1 MFLLAS
7 LIIVALFPNKRQF
20 KYEFQK
26 NEFWKYEDLVAPFDF
41 PIYKTEDALKLQRD
55 SALNGF
61 MPYFSLNDT
70 MVTYQVN
77 RLSSDFNSKWESV
90 SKTIPANKYTP
101 EYMNTALKDTI
112 FKNLSNALI
121 AAYNVGIMNPL
132 DFKDALLNYPA
143 VTSIMIV
150 KNNVAEAKPIK
161 DIPTEKIAYENIKKT
176 LNQYDIRYDNGNAGI
191 YNELFNQLNIST
203 YIVSNITFSQSFTNN
218 IRENLLS
225 NISLTEGLVNKNASI
240 ISRGDYIDQAKF
252 QLLVSL
258 KKEYEVRSGGAVW
271 LGKLIVILLFNFILF
286 TFIYT
291 LRRDTFNDFT
301 RTSFILLMVIIFVF
315 SSSLLIRINSEN
327 LFLFPFV
334 ILPIIIRAFYD
345 DRLAVFLLVHTIFL
359 IGIFVPNKF
368 EFIALNFIA
377 GMVAVFSMKTAAQ
390 RSRVIVTAINVGI
403 TYCILYSGM
412 ALMQDQDVQL
422 IDYSKY
428 AAFGINSLL
437 ILTSFPLIYIFEKT
451 FGFLSDASLVELS
464 DTNRPILRKLAEKAP
479 GTFQH
484 SLQVSNLAEE
494 AVNKIGG
501 NSLLVRAGALYHDI
515 GKMDIPLYF
524 IENQDMVVNMHD
536 KLDFNES
543 ARIIISHVDKGV
555 DIARRYKVPKPVV
568 DFIRTHH
575 GTSTVQYFY
584 KSFKN
589 KFPEKSVDIRKFSYP
604 GPKPFSK
611 ETAIVMMA
619 DSIEAASRTL
629 EQTTDKSIDDL
640 VENII
645 NFQIIEEQFSDAD
658 ITFRD
663 ISIIKDTF
671 KKRLRNIY
679 HARIAYPA

>member
-41 PIYKTEDALKLQRD
+41 PIYKTDDALKIQRD

-70 MVTYQVN
+70 MVTFQVN
-77 RLSSDFNSKWESV
+77 RLSTDFNTKWESV

-101 EYMNTALKDTI
+101 EYVNTALKDTI
-112 FKNLSNALI
+112 YKSLSNALI
-121 AAYNVGIMNPL
+121 EAYNVGIMNPL
-132 DFKDALLNYPA
+132 DFKDALLNYPT
-143 VTSIMIV
+143 VSSIMIV

-176 LNQYDIRYDNGNAGI
+176 LNQYEIRYDNSNAGI

-203 YIVSNITFSQSFTNN
+203 YIVSNITFSQSFTNT

-301 RTSFILLMVIIFVF
+301 RTSFILLMVILFVF

-403 TYCILYSGM
+403 TYCVLYSGM

-524 IENQDMVVNMHD
+524 IENQDMAVNMHD